1 MSKSRFS
8 LEGKVALIT
17 GGSRGIGKA
26 IVLEYARAGADIVV
40 ASRKL
45 DACRACVEEIEKT
58 GRHGLAVAAHTGKID
73 QIEKLADQAL
83 SQFGKI
89 DILVNNAATNPH
101 FGAIMDIEKAAWDK
115 TFDVNL
121 NGVFFLT
128 QLVFSKWMRD
138 HGGAVINMASVAG
151 LRPAP
156 MTGTYSVTKAALIM
170 LTKVLAA
177 ELGAYNIR
185 VNAIAPGFIRTD
197 MSKAVWTSDFFQE
210 EVKKIPV
217 PRLGET
223 EDLLGAALYLA
234 SDASSFVTGET
245 IVVDGGAIHSGAGF

>member
-1 MSKSRFS
+1 MILEKFS
-8 LEGKVALIT
+8 LKDKVAVIT

-26 IVLEYARAGADIVV
+26 IALEFASAGADIVV

-45 DACRACVEEIEKT
+45 DACKACAEEIEKL
-58 GRHGLAVAAHTGKID
+58 GRKALAVAVHTGKFD
-73 QIEKLADQAL
+73 QLENLADQAL
-83 SQFGKI
+83 KRFGKI
-89 DILVNNAATNPH
+89 DILVNNAGTNPH
-101 FGAIMDIEKAAWDK
+101 FGSIMDIEKAAWDK

-128 QLVFSKWMRD
+128 QAVFNKWMRD
-138 HGGAVINMASVAG
+138 HGGVVINMASVAG

-170 LTKVLAA
+170 LTQVLAS
-177 ELGAYNIR
+177 ELGAYNVR
-185 VNAIAPGFIRTD
+185 VNALAPGFIRTD
-197 MSKAVWTSDFFQE
+197 MSKAVWTSDFFKE

-223 EDLLGAALYLA
+223 EDIVGAALYLA
-234 SDASSFVTGET
+234 SDASSFMTGET
-245 IVVDGGAIHSGAGF
+245 IVIDGGARHAGTGF

>member
-1 MSKSRFS
+1 MITDKFS
-8 LEGKVALIT
+8 LAGKVALVT
-17 GGSRGIGKA
+17 GGSRGIGRA
-26 IVLEYARAGADIVV
+26 IALEYARAGADIVA

-45 DACRACVEEIEKT
+45 DACRMVVEEVEKL
-58 GRHGLAVAAHTGKID
+58 GRKAFAVAAHTGKFE
-73 QIEKLADQAL
+73 QLEGLADQAL
-83 SQFGKI
+83 ERFGKI
-89 DILVNNAATNPH
+89 DILVNNAGTNPH
-101 FGAIMDIEKAAWDK
+101 FGATMDIEKAAWDK

-128 QLVFSKWMRD
+128 QIVFNKWMRD
-138 HGGAVINMASVAG
+138 HGGVVINMASVAG

-170 LTKVLAA
+170 LTQVLAS

-197 MSKAVWTSDFFQE
+197 MSKAVWTSDLFKE

-223 EDLLGAALYLA
+223 EDITAAALYLA

-245 IVVDGGAIHSGAGF
+245 IVIDGGARYAGGGF

>member
-1 MSKSRFS
+1 MSNNRCS
-8 LEGKVALIT
+8 LDGKVAIVT

-26 IVLEYARAGADIVV
+26 IALEYARAGADVVV

-45 DACRACVEEIEKT
+45 EACQKVIEEIEKT
-58 GRHGLAVAAHTGKID
+58 GRKGLAVSAHTGKIE
-73 QIEKLADQAL
+73 QLEHLVDQAL
-83 SQFGKI
+83 KRLGRI
-89 DILVNNAATNPH
+89 DILVNNAGTNPH
-101 FGAIMDIEKAAWDK
+101 FGATMDIEKAAWDK
-115 TFDVNL
+115 TFDVNV

-128 QLVFSKWMRD
+128 QLVFNKWMRD
-138 HGGAVINMASVAG
+138 HGGVVINMASVAG

-156 MTGTYSVTKAALIM
+156 MTGTYSITKAALIM
-170 LTKVLAA
+170 LTQVLAS

-197 MSKAVWTSDFFQE
+197 MSKAVWTSDMFKE

-223 EDLLGAALYLA
+223 EDITGAALYLA
-234 SDASSFVTGET
+234 SDASSFMTGET
-245 IVVDGGAIHSGAGF
+245 IVIDGGARHAGTGF